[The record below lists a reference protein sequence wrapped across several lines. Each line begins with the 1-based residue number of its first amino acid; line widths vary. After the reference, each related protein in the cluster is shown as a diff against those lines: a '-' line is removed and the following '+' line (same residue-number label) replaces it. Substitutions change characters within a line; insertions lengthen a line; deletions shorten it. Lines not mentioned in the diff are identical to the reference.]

1 MMKQKN
7 VVGSNPT
14 FFELDKVESMDID
27 DLNDFKVAELMYK
40 ELEKLVNEMTFRL
53 KIWTVSTFIKQEEN

>member
-40 ELEKLVNEMTFRL
+40 ELGKSWLMT
-53 KIWTVSTFIKQEEN
+53 